1 MGVVVLRL
9 QLPGRHPILMTQRS
23 LVAFARLTLVGV
35 VVCVLL
41 AVWSLRVIAAPPFPW
56 RDRSGAA
63 TPYTPRMYVAPAP
76 RTRSVP
82 VTPDPGNSQTPQPSL
97 VPPIEPT
104 PAEQPT
110 SPPVQ
115 TRTFYSPRS
124 ADSQYPAGY
133 GIHVGVTQ
141 AFLDELIKVESRD
154 AGPVRDCILGAQV
167 VGSQSTET
175 TVHVRLVPND
185 QQAEL
190 EFQLSGVTRNMTE
203 NRTPQATIQSEGLHR
218 FEVSKSVTFDGKKLL
233 TRSPSATMYPYQRN
247 RAATTPASSIP
258 ILGPLVSQYA
268 LQMAN
273 QRRPMAERITAQR
286 ITEKVVPQFNSSVDE
301 RLTELN
307 SQLRDVL
314 PKHLPLLGI
323 SEPTTRVWTT
333 DKQMKVSFAWETVRS
348 CPEYVPSVVAA
359 DSSEL
364 RVALHS
370 EAVKVWLESLPLGG
384 LEIPVDNLDQ
394 WQKELQR
401 SLSLRIW
408 GDTRF
413 GESPDKSPS
422 QIVRAGRIRVRT
434 VSDEL
439 KTPPRFGEPTIVGP
453 LLVPQPGT
461 GSSLKVPV
469 IQTPPAEPTIDRPT
483 ITPVPQRKTNKVP
496 ATDNVPTE
504 EPGVD
509 SLSQSTTQMILAKEN
524 PLSVDFES
532 GEAVITLTAAFR
544 IAPAPQTGYHRIRI
558 PLTSRM
564 QGDELIVTPGQ
575 AQVETVGTAGPL
587 SELMRMT
594 IEKQVQLRLQPTS
607 WPVERELKREKANP
621 IVIRLNELSSNSG
634 WLTFVWGVK
643 QTSVPSV
650 SAAQVW

>member
-1 MGVVVLRL
+1 M
-9 QLPGRHPILMTQRS
+9 
-23 LVAFARLTLVGV
+23 
-35 VVCVLL
+35 
-41 AVWSLRVIAAPPFPW
+41 
-56 RDRSGAA
+56 
-63 TPYTPRMYVAPAP
+63 
-76 RTRSVP
+76 
-82 VTPDPGNSQTPQPSL
+82 
-97 VPPIEPT
+97 
-104 PAEQPT
+104 
-110 SPPVQ
+110 
-115 TRTFYSPRS
+115 
-124 ADSQYPAGY
+124 
-133 GIHVGVTQ
+133 GVTQ
-141 AFLDELIKVESRD
+141 KFLDELIMVESHD

-167 VGSQSTET
+167 IGSQSTET
-175 TVHVRLVPND
+175 AVHVRLVPND

-203 NRTPQATIQSEGLHR
+203 NRTPQATIQSEGVHR

-247 RAATTPASSIP
+247 RSATTPASSIP

-268 LQMAN
+268 LEMAN
-273 QRRPMAERITAQR
+273 QRRPMAERIAAQR
-286 ITEKVVPQFNSSVDE
+286 ISEKVVPQFNNSVDE

-314 PKHLPLLGI
+314 PKQLPLLGI

-333 DKQMKVSFAWETVRS
+333 DKQMKVSFAWDTVRS
-348 CPEYVPSVVAA
+348 CPEYVPNVAVT

-384 LEIPVDNLDQ
+384 LEIPVDDLDR

-439 KTPPRFGEPTIVGP
+439 ETPPRFGEPTIVGP
-453 LLVPQPGT
+453 LLVPRSGT
-461 GSSLKVPV
+461 GSGLKVPV

-483 ITPVPQRKTNKVP
+483 MTPVPQRKTNKVP
-496 ATDNVPTE
+496 ATS
-504 EPGVD
+504 D
-509 SLSQSTTQMILAKEN
+509 SLDEDPAMAGSESQVQSTTQMILAKDN

-558 PLTSRM
+558 PLTSQI
-564 QGDELIVTPGQ
+564 QGDELIVTPGL

-621 IVIRLNELSSNSG
+621 VVIRLNELSSSSG
-634 WLTFVWGVK
+634 WLTFVWGMK
-643 QTSVPSV
+643 QSSVPSV